1 MIDSDENL
9 EKLSEEELDEK
20 IQDLHKKIDI
30 AYSMGKD
37 GVVDQL
43 LFYLDNLKMTLYDK
57 LEKQRFEITQG
68 KIPTQYDITDDDLS
82 QENNDWHG
90 YRIYNPKF
98 FNL

>member
-1 MIDSDENL
+1 MIDTDEIL

-43 LFYLDNLKMTLYDK
+43 LFYLDNLKMALYDK

-82 QENNDWHG
+82 QENND
-90 YRIYNPKF
+90 
-98 FNL
+98 